1 MGKLTVANLFHTI
14 RALGDAKSGPS
25 PPAAL
30 IGESFWRLT
39 DDALGTSAQGTGAS
53 LGADELFAAVR
64 QVFNSRDDRLI
75 SAAFESS
82 RRMMRHDDRLL
93 RFDPEHHDRRL
104 ANNGNGTPMG
114 GDSLAEDPAR
124 FHIADDAP
132 AESAKDALIKAI
144 GAVQA
149 RETLELQHWVIVA
162 VDAKTPSTLLPR
174 EHLERLRRSSRLL
187 ILWCDEDDS
196 AVERDERRPA
206 AATFEQLAGEPDLIC
221 LGPIGGI
228 SSDGAIA
235 VLEAIKAIEQP
246 TVLHLRLKPH
256 SRASEAETRPN
267 LSGDAASGH
276 AAVAELPPAP
286 LSSQSS
292 TGNGHANGAGAK
304 LDRRAKTRDL
314 ALFPASPT
322 EIAATHLA
330 RLAHSDPRILAV
342 DLSGGES
349 WRPFAEAL
357 PDRYFKATAGDPEA
371 IGWCS
376 GLAEGGCLPVVALS
390 ESALPRCSTRV
401 SEEFGDLQR
410 PVTLIVSAERCEPVI
425 DDRPRGFVLPLE
437 MAVMVPG
444 DAAELGQMLTCAVWG
459 ESPAMIWIP
468 ASLPGDCPACNAND
482 PAGRA
487 AAEIEFGR
495 AAVLKKGVDVAI
507 MAIGGGVAVA
517 CQAAEQLALQG
528 VSASVLNLR
537 FARPLDQPAI
547 LETARGAR
555 AVAIIDEDIS
565 KLSPGAVTEIIALL
579 QGERPA
585 AVIGAID
592 RRDRRSLPDPQDSA
606 YAQDSRRGHNRRLSH
621 SPQVDHVVR
630 HCAKLLEACLPAMTS
645 GGLENAIS
653 VQSLESE
660 ISTHS
665 AQSERRQILELEF
678 TPTVA
683 AWVREYAEVGE
694 RSLYLWRWCL
704 HGVGLTTLPCV
715 SAELRE
721 HACETK
727 FLSGMLNVL
736 MDDVS
741 DRKRNGDLLDELL
754 KMTGGSVGD
763 FTRFS
768 AADRQYA
775 EFTRRMWNVF
785 WERVRQYPNFAA
797 YKDLLQYDLTQLF
810 NTVRYSHLVN
820 DNLFLLNQIEH
831 DNYSPQGMGLMSFS
845 TVDLMCSDRFP
856 RHELAALREAV
867 WHAQW
872 MARIGNLITTWQRE
886 IGDGDYSSGVFA
898 RAVGFRD
905 LTIEQLRSGS
915 AAEIEAG
922 VRRGEHE
929 AHFLRR
935 WNYHRERLRS
945 MRPCV
950 QSFDLNSFVEGLE
963 RLLLTELASR
973 GRK

>member
-14 RALGDAKSGPS
+14 RALGDAKGAPN

-30 IGESFWRLT
+30 IGENFWRLT
-39 DDALGTSAQGTGAS
+39 DDAQATGSS

-75 SAAFESS
+75 SAAFDSNRFMS
-82 RRMMRHDDRLL
+82 RRDDRLL
-93 RFDPEHHDRRL
+93 RFDPEHLDRRI
-104 ANNGNGTPMG
+104 AANGNGSPA
-114 GDSLAEDPAR
+114 GDDPRAEELAAGFRPSE
-124 FHIADDAP
+124 FAP
-132 AESAKDALIKAI
+132 AESAKAALIKAL

-149 RETLELQHWVIVA
+149 REMLGLQHWVIVA
-162 VDAKTPSTLLPR
+162 VDAKPPSAALPP
-174 EHLERLRRSSRLL
+174 EYLERLRRSSRLL
-187 ILWCDEDDS
+187 ILWCEEDGD
-196 AVERDERRPA
+196 AAGA
-206 AATFEQLAGEPDLIC
+206 AAAFEQLAGEPDLIC
-221 LGPIGGI
+221 LGPIGGF
-228 SSDGAIA
+228 SRDGAVA
-235 VLEAIKAIEQP
+235 VLEAIKSLEQP
-246 TVLHLRLKPH
+246 AVLQLRFN
-256 SRASEAETRPN
+256 SNARASETETRPI
-267 LSGDAASGH
+267 LPDDAAIAEPSH
-276 AAVAELPPAP
+276 APARGE
-286 LSSQSS
+286 SAA
-292 TGNGHANGAGAK
+292 GNGHANGAGAK
-304 LDRRAKTRDL
+304 QDARSKTSDL
-314 ALFPASPT
+314 AFSPAAPA
-322 EIAATHLA
+322 EIAARNLA
-330 RLAHSDPRILAV
+330 RLADSDRRILVA

-349 WRPFAEAL
+349 WRPFADAL
-357 PDRYFKATAGDPEA
+357 PDRYFKATASGEEV

-376 GLAEGGCLPVVALS
+376 GLAEGGCRPVVTLS
-390 ESALPRCSTRV
+390 EAALRRCAARLA
-401 SEEFGDLQR
+401 EAFGDLLS
-410 PVTLIVSAERCEPVI
+410 PVTFIVSAERRETAF
-425 DDRPRGFVLPLE
+425 DDRPRGLALPAE
-437 MAVMVPG
+437 MVVMVPG
-444 DAAELGQMLTCAVWG
+444 GAAELMPMLSCAMRS
-459 ESPAMIWIP
+459 ESPAAIWLP
-468 ASLPGDCPACNAND
+468 ASLPESLPASHSAD
-482 PAGRA
+482 STEA
-487 AAEIEFGR
+487 ALADFEIGR
-495 AAVLKKGVDVAI
+495 AAVLKRGVDVAI
-507 MAIGGGVAVA
+507 MALGAGVELAYD
-517 CQAAEQLALQG
+517 AAERLALQG

-537 FARPLDQPAI
+537 FARPLDHAAI
-547 LETARGAR
+547 LETARAAR

-565 KLSPGAVTEIIALL
+565 EVSAGAVSEIIASL

-585 AVIGAID
+585 AVISAADRCD
-592 RRDRRSLPDPQDSA
+592 RRFPSGPQDSSKV
-606 YAQDSRRGHNRRLSH
+606 YELHRGHNRPLGRL
-621 SPQVDHVVR
+621 PQVDEVVR
-630 HCAKLLEACLPAMTS
+630 HCVKLLESCLPAMPS
-645 GGLENAIS
+645 GALEQALS

-660 ISTHS
+660 ISTYT
-665 AQSERRQILELEF
+665 AQHERRQILSLEF

-683 AWVREYAEVGE
+683 AWIRDYAEVGE

-715 SAELRE
+715 PAELRE

-754 KMTGGSVGD
+754 KVTGGSEGD
-763 FTRFS
+763 FARFS

-775 EFTRRMWNVF
+775 ELTRRMWNVF
-785 WERVRQYPNFAA
+785 WDRVRQYPNFAA

-898 RAVGFRD
+898 RAVGLRD

-915 AAEIEAG
+915 AEEIEAG

-945 MRPCV
+945 MRPCI

-963 RLLLTELASR
+963 RLLLTELGSR
-973 GRK
+973 GSK